1 MGTTLEDKDIVAAD
15 EANGI
20 VCVESEII
28 CCFNV
33 IDPLKSINMPVHS
46 HARGHGHC
54 NPPLT
59 FKCRAF
65 KNMVA

>member
-1 MGTTLEDKDIVAAD
+1 
-15 EANGI
+15 
-20 VCVESEII
+20 
-28 CCFNV
+28 
-33 IDPLKSINMPVHS
+33 MPVHS

-65 KNMVA
+65 KNMVAWAGQSLFKCPVLLGV